1 MHRHGC
7 DVGDALALARM
18 VVDHPNLTL
27 EGVSSHIAT
36 ADAPDHPSTSAQIQ
50 AFTEVVTRLEAH
62 GISPNQVHLANSA
75 TGLRGL
81 VPPGVTT
88 FIRAGIALYG
98 IAGDADT
105 DGWGDE
111 VPCELRPVC
120 SLKARIS
127 NVRGSPIARAT
138 FRSNHHHS
146 ALLTPPPTA
155 TVGMLAGARRTR
167 KLRSTKASDIGRE
180 CGHFAPRL
188 CRRGHTVAM
197 GKGPRVDRW
206 QAETLFRR
214 GDDGRSADRL
224 WRRRD
229 SSGRGSGSHRHARG
243 AHDPCQRLGAAQGD
257 NWLCEVVCGISSRVP
272 RVYLQRWGL
281 QG

>member
-1 MHRHGC
+1 M
-7 DVGDALALARM
+7 
-18 VVDHPNLTL
+18 
-27 EGVSSHIAT
+27 
-36 ADAPDHPSTSAQIQ
+36 
-50 AFTEVVTRLEAH
+50 
-62 GISPNQVHLANSA
+62 
-75 TGLRGL
+75 
-81 VPPGVTT
+81 PPGVTT

-206 QAETLFRR
+206 QAETLFGVVTMGFKAVLIGTHGEHTILANDWARLR
-214 GDDGRSADRL
+214 GTIGY
-224 WRRRD
+224 
-229 SSGRGSGSHRHARG
+229 
-243 AHDPCQRLGAAQGD
+243 
-257 NWLCEVVCGISSRVP
+257 EVVCGISSRVP